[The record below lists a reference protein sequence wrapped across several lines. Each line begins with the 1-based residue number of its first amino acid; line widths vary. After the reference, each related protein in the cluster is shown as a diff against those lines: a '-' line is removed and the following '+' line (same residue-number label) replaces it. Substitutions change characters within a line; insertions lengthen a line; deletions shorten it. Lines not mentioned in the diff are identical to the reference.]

1 VAEAMKVYRVYAGS
15 NNELFIDSA
24 EATVTAKQIM
34 LDGSYRAWHYRR
46 RFNKEMPVHKSE
58 RAALKDFMAR
68 KVQQARKLQY
78 EIRSNQRL
86 IEAARKMMEELNRA

>member
-1 VAEAMKVYRVYAGS
+1 
-15 NNELFIDSA
+15 
-24 EATVTAKQIM
+24 
-34 LDGSYRAWHYRR
+34 
-46 RFNKEMPVHKSE
+46 MPVHKSE

-78 EIRSNQRL
+78 EIRNNQRL